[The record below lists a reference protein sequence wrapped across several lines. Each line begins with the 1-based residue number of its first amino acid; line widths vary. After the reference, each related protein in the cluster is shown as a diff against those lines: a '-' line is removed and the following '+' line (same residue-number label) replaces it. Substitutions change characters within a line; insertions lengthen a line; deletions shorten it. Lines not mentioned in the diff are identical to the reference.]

1 MRVRGVC
8 TEFAISIYIA
18 AGFRPASKD
27 SMPARAAAREVE
39 EIGPYQILEDL
50 GPVPFGTAYLAADA
64 RGGPTVILKVV
75 PPSRPGLWHD
85 AALWEI
91 LLAETEALGRIYH
104 RGLPD
109 LMEISEQEGSLWI
122 ACAYTGGLTLREL
135 LARGERPD
143 RSTLVDWGCQLLEIL
158 DEAHA
163 QGVLHRHL
171 GEDEVIVTPEG
182 RLVLAGFGLT
192 QLVFHPQTATPPEQ
206 LAGDPCTPQ
215 GDLYAVGSLLRRL
228 AFAGAIHGG
237 GSHGGRKGRDV
248 RGGRGGRGGLGS
260 RDPLLKVLAR
270 ATSPDPATR
279 YESAAEMAE
288 ALREAGRSY
297 AGVSPRRRVEGE
309 GTTGRVAVFPGV
321 PPRPA
326 AIVPASLA
334 GIQEGD
340 GQNDLWRWLVL
351 LVASLLLMTVVLAT
365 GCLFVG

>member
-1 MRVRGVC
+1 MQ
-8 TEFAISIYIA
+8 A
-18 AGFRPASKD
+18 RPVTKA
-27 SMPARAAAREVE
+27 VE
-39 EIGPYQILEDL
+39 EIGPYQILEEL
-50 GPVPFGTAYLAADA
+50 GPAPFGTAYLAADA
-64 RGGPTVILKVV
+64 RGGPTAILKVI
-75 PPSRPGLWHD
+75 PPSRPGLWQD

-104 RGLPD
+104 RGLAN
-109 LMEISEQEGSLWI
+109 LLEISEHGGSLWI
-122 ACAYTGGLTLREL
+122 ACAYTEGLTLRAL

-158 DEAHA
+158 NEAHA

-228 AFAGAIHGG
+228 AFAGAIC
-237 GSHGGRKGRDV
+237 
-248 RGGRGGRGGLGS
+248 GGRGGGRGRDGRDRRRGLGS
-260 RDPLLKVLAR
+260 RDPLLKVFAR
-270 ATSPDPATR
+270 ATSPDPAAR

-297 AGVSPRRRVEGE
+297 AGVSPRRREEG
-309 GTTGRVAVFPGV
+309 GGPGGRVAVFPGI

-326 AIVPASLA
+326 ATVPASPA
-334 GIQEGD
+334 GIQEED
-340 GQNDLWRWLVL
+340 GQRDLWRWLVL
-351 LVASLLLMTVVLAT
+351 LVASLLLMTAALAT

>member
-1 MRVRGVC
+1 
-8 TEFAISIYIA
+8 
-18 AGFRPASKD
+18 
-27 SMPARAAAREVE
+27 MPARAVIKEVE
-39 EIGPYQILEDL
+39 EIGPYQVLEDL
-50 GPVPFGTAYLAADA
+50 GPAPFGNAWLAVDT
-64 RGGPTVILKVV
+64 RGDRLSPTVILKVI

-109 LMEISEQEGSLWI
+109 LLEISEREGSLWI
-122 ACAYTGGLTLREL
+122 AFAYTEGLTLREL

-171 GEDEVIVTPEG
+171 GEDEVVVTPEG
-182 RLVLAGFGLT
+182 QLVLTGFGLT

-228 AFAGAIHGG
+228 AFAGAIHRE
-237 GSHGGRKGRDV
+237 GSHGGRKGY
-248 RGGRGGRGGLGS
+248 GRQGLGS

-279 YESAAEMAE
+279 YESAVEMAE

-297 AGVSPRRRVEGE
+297 ARVSPRKGE
-309 GTTGRVAVFPGV
+309 GAAGRVAVFPGV
-321 PPRPA
+321 PQRPA
-326 AIVPASLA
+326 AIVPPGPA
-334 GIQEGD
+334 GIQELAGLQAGED
-340 GQNDLWRWLVL
+340 GQNDLWRSLVL
-351 LVASLLLMTVVLAT
+351 LVACLLLMTVVLAT
-365 GCLFVG
+365 GCLLVE